1 MSDLLSI
8 SGNAVMAYQQALGT
22 VSNNIANVATDGY
35 SRQEVKLQAGAPS
48 KVGNAFIGTGVV
60 FDQVQR
66 QYSAFADANLRNS
79 NSDLQSQAPM
89 VTYANRVI
97 DVMSGASTGLVSS
110 LDKFFASAR
119 SLSADPASTVLR
131 GAFVRDAQGLTSSFG
146 ELSSQL
152 DLVDTETSQAIQ
164 TSVGQINTL
173 SQQLA
178 QVNKQL
184 SRTDSV
190 DRQPAELLDQ
200 RDLLLRKLSD
210 FSHLNTSFKPN
221 GEVLVSLGS
230 ALTHDVIVDG
240 GTATLVGVDLKAAAS
255 GKISLVLDP
264 YGKPSAL
271 SGVTSGQ
278 LAGLMSFREQVL
290 SSTRNALDFLATTV
304 VKAVNDVHSQGIDGY
319 GQKAGNLF
327 AIDPK
332 ASSVAGGLSVVV
344 TDPMRIAAAAQFRV
358 IKDANNTSGANAN
371 VVYAP
376 SPLLGPGN
384 LADLFVNN
392 PHPSAGR
399 PIELTSN
406 KPVMAVAAIP
416 GGMHDV
422 SVYLDGAQAGQQLQ
436 VITRDGRQLLGPPLD
451 AAAQAQVM
459 SPGQGMAAGA
469 TYSTAYLNAT
479 GDKSYQG
486 INVFYGARA
495 DVLSQQKYDIK
506 GAISPP
512 GVIPALL
519 SGNRM
524 TAGQTGTV
532 LAAGAL
538 KLNGIPLG
546 ALAPSAGNNTLQADD
561 VAAWLNGVATGVTAT
576 ATNEIRVPVA
586 SLNLNNN
593 LTLNGQAI
601 SSSGFTSADDMLQA
615 INIQTT
621 NTGVVASFS
630 RAGELVLTNVSD
642 QQGKDITVG
651 SVGSTSNALSIT
663 NNTYTGQIQIQRVPG
678 VGQDTPVQLS
688 FGVGGGPTDL
698 AKLGFQSNSTL
709 AIPAQLS
716 GNRMTAGQTGTV
728 VASGAIKLNGID
740 LGPLTPGAG
749 NATLQASDI
758 ADWLTAAAAPGV
770 TASATNEVR
779 VPAANLKLLSTLV
792 INGQTITKPST
803 GFASA
808 ADMVQAINDKTT
820 NTHVVASFSRD
831 GEVVLTNI
839 NGEQG
844 KDITL
849 GSVASTGNALN
860 MTDGV
865 YTGQVQIQRT
875 LVNGQDTPI
884 ELSFGAGGGP
894 ADLAKLGFRTSAT
907 IKGALP
913 EDVLV
918 FVSGGAGKASVAASY
933 SGSPADTASV
943 LRAQPLKLTF
953 TADNS
958 YTITD
963 TTTGTVLAER
973 SYDASQL
980 TAGIDYRGLKLSF
993 TTAPNAGDSFALD
1006 GNTDGTG
1013 NNENMLM
1020 LTALESA
1027 KLVGGKTISTTYI
1040 NQVNDMGNISRQ
1052 ATIAQQALTVVHDQA
1067 VTSRDQISGVSLD
1080 EEAANLIR
1088 FQQAYQASAKVMQ
1101 VAGTLFDAV
1110 LAVH

>member
-48 KVGNAFIGTGVV
+48 QVGNAFIGTGVV

-66 QYSAFADANLRNS
+66 QYSAFADTNLRNS

-146 ELSSQL
+146 ELSAQL

-164 TSVGQINTL
+164 TNVGQINTL

-178 QVNKQL
+178 LVNKQL
-184 SRTDSV
+184 SKTPSV

-264 YGKPSAL
+264 YGKPAAL

-278 LAGLMSFREQVL
+278 LAGLMAFREQVL

-358 IKDANNTSGANAN
+358 IKDANNTSGANAT
-371 VVYAP
+371 VVFAP

-384 LADLFVNN
+384 IADLFVNN

-399 PIELTSN
+399 AIELTSN
-406 KPVMAVAAIP
+406 KPVVAVAAIP

-422 SVYLDGAQAGQQLQ
+422 SIYLDGAQAGQQLQ
-436 VITRDGRQLLGPPLD
+436 VVTRDGRQLLGPPLD

-459 SPGQGMAAGA
+459 APGQGMAVGA

-479 GDKSYQG
+479 GDKSFQG
-486 INVFYGARA
+486 MNVFYGARA
-495 DVLSQQKYDIK
+495 GVLSQQTYDSQGQP
-506 GAISPP
+506 GAPRAIA
-512 GVIPALL
+512 ALL
-519 SGNRM
+519 SGNRIAVGM
-524 TAGQTGTV
+524 TGAVVATG
-532 LAAGAL
+532 AI

-546 ALAPSAGNNTLQADD
+546 PLA
-561 VAAWLNGVATGVTAT
+561 
-576 ATNEIRVPVA
+576 
-586 SLNLNNN
+586 
-593 LTLNGQAI
+593 
-601 SSSGFTSADDMLQA
+601 
-615 INIQTT
+615 
-621 NTGVVASFS
+621 
-630 RAGELVLTNVSD
+630 
-642 QQGKDITVG
+642 
-651 SVGSTSNALSIT
+651 
-663 NNTYTGQIQIQRVPG
+663 
-678 VGQDTPVQLS
+678 
-688 FGVGGGPTDL
+688 
-698 AKLGFQSNSTL
+698 
-709 AIPAQLS
+709 
-716 GNRMTAGQTGTV
+716 
-728 VASGAIKLNGID
+728 
-740 LGPLTPGAG
+740 PGAG
-749 NATLQASDI
+749 NATLQASDV
-758 ADWLTAAAAPGV
+758 AAWLTAAAAPGV
-770 TASATNEVR
+770 TATATNEVR
-779 VPAANLKLLSTLV
+779 VPAANLKLLNTLV
-792 INGQTITKPST
+792 INGQTITKPPT

-808 ADMVQAINDKTT
+808 ADMVDAINAQTT
-820 NTHVVASFSRD
+820 NAVDATKSTGVVASFSRD

-839 NGEQG
+839 TAQQG

-860 MTDGV
+860 ITDGV
-865 YTGQVQIQRT
+865 YTGQVQIQRA
-875 LVNGQDTPI
+875 LVTGQDTSV
-884 ELSFGAGGGP
+884 ELSFGQGGGP

-907 IKGALP
+907 LKGTVP

-933 SGSPADTASV
+933 AGSPADTASV
-943 LRAQPLKLTF
+943 LRSQPLKLTF

-980 TAGIDYRGLKLSF
+980 TAGIEYRGLKLSF
-993 TTAPNAGDSFALD
+993 TTAPKSGDSFSLD

-1013 NNENMLM
+1013 NNENMLR

-1027 KLVGGKTISTTYI
+1027 KLVGGKTIGTTYI
-1040 NQVNDMGNISRQ
+1040 DQVNDMGNISRQ

-1067 VTSRDQISGVSLD
+1067 VTSRDQVSGVSLD